1 MDILVI
7 VTIMHLMNR
16 KVVASQQTA
25 ADCGE
30 NVHPG
35 WNLWIGWLRG
45 VPFSLI
51 ELVFWPVIG

>member
-16 KVVASQQTA
+16 KVAASQTA
-25 ADCGE
+25 GDCGE
-30 NVHPG
+30 NVNPG